1 MDEDKDWISVNVKE
15 LRLLFI
21 GIAIASSVSTLL
33 GVGLV
38 WWVSSSA

>member
-1 MDEDKDWISVNVKE
+1 MHDEKDWISVNVKE

-21 GIAIASSVSTLL
+21 GIAVASSVSTLL

-38 WWVSSSA
+38 WWLFV